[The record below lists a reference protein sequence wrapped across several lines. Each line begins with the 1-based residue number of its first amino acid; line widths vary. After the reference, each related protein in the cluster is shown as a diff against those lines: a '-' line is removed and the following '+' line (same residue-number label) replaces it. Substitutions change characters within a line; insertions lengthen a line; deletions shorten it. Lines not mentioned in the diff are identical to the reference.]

1 MSKAK
6 TTTEYVYLEVKK
18 HSQALL
24 NSVTL
29 CGPTYVLYLI
39 DQKLKNTK
47 DDRVRRTSS
56 SLASTMEITLTG
68 SPLTFMKASLIQEV
82 SSHGF
87 KPLSSI
93 KDDSLTFSR
102 EVKLYI

>member
-1 MSKAK
+1 MS
-6 TTTEYVYLEVKK
+6 TTEYVYLEVKK
-18 HSQALL
+18 HSQARL

-29 CGPTYVLYLI
+29 CGPTNVLFQI
-39 DQKLKNTK
+39 NHKLQNNN
-47 DDRVRRTSS
+47 DDRVRCVSS

-102 EVKLYI
+102 EVKSYIS